1 MRSHNFIR
9 TGLMRLQ
16 RLAIVRRIGLHT
28 SRDACDTLTPSA
40 GRRDNAPG
48 DPRPAS
54 TTRDIQTKTSAAELV
69 LLTGCSGPT
78 CAASG
83 GAGQWPSVLLSRT
96 PWCAGIEPGSGSTCD
111 GARVQAHAEG
121 RRSPPRFKPWFA
133 AWRKRIRSGVHPGS
147 YTSMPIAIQPVDML
161 GTASLL
167 VAVHHNI
174 RTLKTCE
181 HSPL

>member
-1 MRSHNFIR
+1 MAQFAEARIVRSHNCIR
-9 TGLMRLQ
+9 TGLMRLE

-54 TTRDIQTKTSAAELV
+54 TTRNIQTKTSAAELV

-83 GAGQWPSVLLSRT
+83 GAGQRPSLLLSRT

-121 RRSPPRFKPWFA
+121 RKITAEIQALIRCMAEENPEWGAPRILHIKATCHPTGRHVGH
-133 AWRKRIRSGVHPGS
+133 RKSSGRGS
-147 YTSMPIAIQPVDML
+147 S
-161 GTASLL
+161 
-167 VAVHHNI
+167 
-174 RTLKTCE
+174 
-181 HSPL
+181 